1 MVLKLLAIFPSGS
14 AGKFLK
20 KIWNL
25 EKWGGYYDPEFSE
38 EKLLTFDL
46 NDNIFGED
54 EIKVIPISKTKI
66 VNTID
71 EVMNEIAKEIVLKY
85 NQDMFKVTSK
95 LGEISLTP
103 IQEKFD
109 KLKDI

>member
-25 EKWGGYYDPEFSE
+25 EKWGDYDLEFSE
-38 EKLLTFDL
+38 EKLLTFDF
-46 NDNIFGED
+46 NDKIFGED
-54 EIKVIPISKTKI
+54 KIKVIPISKTKI

-71 EVMNEIAKEIVLKY
+71 EVINEIAKEIVLKY

-103 IQEKFD
+103 TQEKFD